1 MIKTANHKKLWL
13 VAIICAILFAVTG
26 TTFAIFAYRSYQEKE
41 LYTKTILMNTTF
53 RDYYL
58 LSDDVEMG
66 SQVSGR
72 ILFTKD
78 ETSASSYIR
87 IFAGLRFKN
96 GFTPNGNQQRWLDIA
111 NATLVETMSASN
123 YRWSQSYG
131 GYYYLLKSEEDTDYM
146 LEVTDSN
153 VIYQLT
159 EGITIP
165 SNINMQ
171 TEHMPLELVLRMEAI
186 QEEYIAEYLGLQE
199 GEYES
204 TVGSIIREEITPIM
218 NSAFGVQPEEKVVVT
233 FETNG
238 GSYIETLVYD
248 VGKKVYLP
256 EVKTIKKDAVFAGW
270 CSDPLLQHDAIYD
283 TVSLITMDKNKHYYA
298 KWEEG
303 LNINFIFAENEGTNG
318 IKFSDYPNSFKQDKI
333 ELPVITFGDYSLL
346 YFENSDLS
354 GRLFFADKLYSEDK
368 DFTLEESAKKD
379 ENGDGYITLSVF
391 PKTLYAAWFYTGTA
405 CYETS
410 GNNITKYKGNYHSI
424 YIPEPLNVVDRT
436 ATLFGGELG
445 ENQILK
451 RIILNDKITAITNY
465 MFANCTALEQ
475 VIPFGILSRIGNYA
489 FENCKSLDDL
499 EFEDV
504 SSVGTAAF
512 SGCLLLDLTLSTR
525 DQLTIANNSLF
536 GESVTIYTSSL
547 TADPLYAFP
556 DNEYY
561 KVYVASVNYWNCYQH
576 FDVKHKSKIRS
587 LEKFNI
593 SVMLNDEV
601 YTAFLGVRKGET
613 IILPNTHQNSYY
625 VIAGGGGQE
634 LPRSL
639 VLGIEEGTDFL
650 NLVVNETNYIYGYTG
665 EFYTVSFKYADGEP
679 GITGPDGFDIN
690 ALKVKSYKG
699 SVNLPIITHGD
710 YKLVW
715 FEDYTATGNCYYVNN
730 VATVLSNIT
739 LYGVWFHYPK
749 ASSFTRSS
757 RSVSFTEVN
766 TSGENPIEENKSK
779 YVTTVKYNGS
789 AVNVIFP
796 DEYIDSVAGTTGFYL
811 DQQQSGSIK
820 RVILESKI
828 NGIYNNAFY
837 KSGTNYEIKFIYTC
851 GAIESVGE
859 NAFNSCTKLV
869 SIDLLSVVS
878 IGKAAFKDCKNLIKV
893 NVNEQNFTGKIGE
906 EAFSGCLSLQQILFS
921 YVRGVGARAFYNCK
935 SLTSPVDVGEYSLLP
950 FEIGNDAFHGCTSI
964 AYIKLG
970 PKVTDIGGGAF
981 YNCKSVRRVT
991 INATF
996 ATEKVYSAGDDYVLN
1011 ANSYPFGNCGD
1022 NVGFELE
1029 YLSTYVP
1036 NYMFYTNHPETQYT
1050 RAEYTTHETVFTGP
1064 KIVSVAFKGSSLT
1077 IGASAFEGMQACTE
1091 LLFGNNLGDVTINS
1105 KAFYK
1110 STSLLKVR
1118 FDNSGTTKIK
1128 ESVFEGCRKLCI
1140 FEGSVNLNETGSNYI
1155 KDIYPET
1162 VYVKGITPNRVLQV
1176 SMDGSYTCL
1185 IENERNLLIAIN
1197 YFANQI
1203 IMDSNLLP
1211 VDCIDYMAQF
1221 NKHLNRIIL
1230 SCTVGEYSF
1239 NKCVE
1244 LTEVIFSNCVVY
1256 EKEIGRFA
1264 FAECVELSSV
1274 MFDSSDAYATNFKTI
1289 KESAFEGCEKLVEF
1303 IFPES
1308 CLTLEKA
1315 AFKDCKSLSSVN
1327 FNTALTSIGEE
1338 SFAGCSSLRR
1348 VDMFNNIT
1356 EIGKSAFSGCVRLV
1370 YIKFSQNLLKIG
1382 EEAFFNCTSL
1392 GLEEDVGFDEA
1403 GNVITS
1409 KCYLELPSTLNKL
1422 DGLGFHAFYNTT
1434 NLFKIK
1440 ILKNDDILEF
1450 NEAFVRNRLT
1460 EIHVYAY
1467 VLGDYLDT
1475 WGTLQY
1481 QNYKNFILIDPTG
1494 YSRPWDGSY
1503 FTPCGKGTEAEPYLI
1518 ASGKHLKWLNDK
1530 INSGR
1535 STYLSFYFTNG
1546 SATDNNFIQKYF
1558 SVECNI
1564 DLNNQNYYPAS
1575 HDPYSYSDG
1584 TCFAGDFEGNGFTIK
1599 NLNIPN
1605 VTPTTIYFAGLFG
1618 SLGVGNSWSHTYVKN
1633 LTVHHTSQ
1641 DLRAGCFG
1649 GIVGYMSNTKAGR
1662 ENYTSNLISSGNIL
1676 IENCKSS
1683 GSIVCTATSRY
1694 SQFVS
1699 YPYYLSDELYYGGIL
1714 GMTPM
1719 PRSVSRCISDLNMR
1733 ISGYAGDSYIAGVV
1747 GWTNGDIT
1755 HCGNSGGIT
1764 ATSTRRCVVGGI
1776 TSIQG
1781 GNIGACFN
1789 TGRLRG
1795 ISNSPSG
1802 YTSEHDGR
1810 TLIGGITG
1818 YCGDTNVRIVNCFN
1832 TGSITG
1838 ISNSSYAEA
1847 NVGGIIGCNSS
1858 SSNRISRVYNTGP
1871 VTGRAPNYQCTVGGI
1886 SGNNYSRMEYVI
1898 SAESVSMSSKNSN
1911 DYYGGLTG
1919 YTSTSAQYYSCRI
1932 KAGVGATRICHPYNS
1947 RPTIGTTGA
1956 TNGVLSFGSDS
1967 AKTYT
1972 QTFGSGAAYN
1982 IVDMFTSSVG
1992 VIDLSY
1998 FYEASYDI
2006 MPRFSTQV
2014 WLFNEY
2020 GMPELRWIQLN
2031 ESVGSDN
2038 ALIEG

>member
-1 MIKTANHKKLWL
+1 MIKTANHKRFWL

-78 ETSASSYIR
+78 ETSAISYIR
-87 IFAGLRFKN
+87 IFAGLRFK
-96 GFTPNGNQQRWLDIA
+96 GDFTPNGNQQRWLDIA
-111 NATLVETMSASN
+111 NATLVETMSGTD

-131 GYYYLLKSEEDTDYM
+131 GYYYLLQTEESKDYM
-146 LEVTDSN
+146 LEVTDSS

-165 SNINMQ
+165 SNINIQ
-171 TEHMPLELVLRMEAI
+171 TENMPLELVLRMEAI
-186 QEEYIAEYLGLQE
+186 QEEYIAEYLALQDEEYLSTEGL
-199 GEYES
+199 
-204 TVGSIIREEITPIM
+204 IIREEITPIM

-248 VGKKVYLP
+248 VGKQVKLP
-256 EVKTIKKDAVFAGW
+256 AVSTIKKDAVFAGW
-270 CSDPLLQHDAIYD
+270 CSDALLKHDTTYD
-283 TVSLITMDKNKHYYA
+283 TENIITMKNNMHFYA

-303 LNINFIFAENEGTNG
+303 LNINFLFADNEGTNG
-318 IKFSDYPNSFKQDKI
+318 VNFADYPNSFKQNEIK
-333 ELPVITFGDYSLL
+333 LPVINFGDYTLL

-354 GRLFFADKLYSEDK
+354 GKVYFSDKTYNDVDNS
-368 DFTLEESAKKD
+368 
-379 ENGDGYITLSVF
+379 F
-391 PKTLYAAWFYTGTA
+391 PKTLYAAWFYTGRA
-405 CYETS
+405 CYDLS

-436 ATLFGGELG
+436 FTLFGGTSG
-445 ENQILK
+445 TNQILK
-451 RIILNDKITAITNY
+451 RIILNSNITQIANY

-475 VIPFGILSRIGNYA
+475 VIPFGTLTRIGNYA

-499 EFEDV
+499 AFEDV

-512 SGCLLLDLTLSTR
+512 SGCTLLDLTLGTR
-525 DQLTIANNSLF
+525 DSLTIANDALF
-536 GESVTIYTSSL
+536 GESVTIYTDTL

-556 DNEYY
+556 NNEYY
-561 KVYVASVNYWNCYQH
+561 KIYVASQNYWQYYQY
-576 FDVKHKSKIRS
+576 FDSTHKPKIRS

-634 LPRSL
+634 LPRNL
-639 VLGIEEGTDFL
+639 VLGNESGTDYL
-650 NLVVNETNYIYGYTG
+650 NLVVNEVNYIYGYTG
-665 EFYTVSFKYADGEP
+665 EYYTVSFKYADGEP
-679 GITGPDGFDIN
+679 SITGPDGFDIN
-690 ALKVKSYKG
+690 TLKVKSYKG

-710 YKLVW
+710 YRLVW

-749 ASSFTRSS
+749 ASSFTRTS
-757 RSVSFTEVN
+757 RSVSFTEVS
-766 TSGENPIEENKSK
+766 TSGANPEEVNRSK
-779 YVTTVKYNGS
+779 NVTTVKYNGS

-796 DEYIDSVAGTTGFYL
+796 DEYISSLSGTNGFYL
-811 DQQQSGSIK
+811 DQQQKNGIK

-828 NGIYNNAFY
+828 NGVYNNAFY
-837 KSGTNYEIKFIYTC
+837 KSGTNYSIKFIYTC
-851 GAIESVGE
+851 GAIESVGD
-859 NAFNSCTKLV
+859 NAFNGCTNLV

-878 IGKAAFKDCKNLIKV
+878 IGTAAFKDCKNLVKV
-893 NVNEQNFTGKIGE
+893 NVNEQNFTGKIGN

-921 YVRGVGARAFYNCK
+921 YVRGIGTKAFYNCK

-950 FEIGNDAFHGCTSI
+950 FAIGNDAFHGCTNI

-996 ATEKVYSAGDDYVLN
+996 ATSRDYDVGNEYFLGSD
-1011 ANSYPFGNCGD
+1011 SYPFGNCGD

-1029 YLSTYVP
+1029 YLSSYVP
-1036 NYMFYTNHPETQYT
+1036 DYMFYTNHLETNYT
-1050 RAEYTTHETVFTGP
+1050 RAEYTTKETVFTGP
-1064 KIVSVAFKGSSLT
+1064 KIVSIAFKGSNIT
-1077 IGASAFEGMQACTE
+1077 IGNGAFEGMQACAE
-1091 LLFGNNLGDVTINS
+1091 LLFGSNLTDVTIRS

-1118 FDNSGTTKIK
+1118 FDNTGTISIG
-1128 ESVFEGCRKLCI
+1128 ESVFEACRKLCI
-1140 FEGSVNLNETGSNYI
+1140 FEGGRGLTSAGNNYI

-1162 VYVKGITPNRVLQV
+1162 SYIVGVTSNRTLQV

-1185 IENERNLLIAIN
+1185 IEDSKKLLISIN
-1197 YFANQI
+1197 YFADQI

-1211 VDCIDYMAQF
+1211 VDCVDYMAQY

-1256 EKEIGRFA
+1256 EKEIKRFA

-1274 MFDSSDAYATNFKTI
+1274 MFDSSDVYATNFKTI

-1303 IFPES
+1303 VFPES

-1315 AFKDCKSLSSVN
+1315 AFKDCKSLASVN
-1327 FNTALTSIGEE
+1327 FNTALTIIGEE
-1338 SFAGCSSLRR
+1338 GFAGCSSLRR
-1348 VDMFNNIT
+1348 VDMFNSIT

-1392 GLEEDVGFDEA
+1392 GLVEDVGFDEA
-1403 GNVITS
+1403 GDPVTS
-1409 KCYLELPSTLNKL
+1409 KAYLELPSSL
-1422 DGLGFHAFYNTT
+1422 DRLEGLGKHAFYNTS

-1450 NEAFVRNRLT
+1450 NEAFVKNRLT

-1467 VLGDYLDT
+1467 VLGDYLDN
-1475 WGTLQY
+1475 WGKSQY

-1494 YSRPWDGSY
+1494 YSRPWDGSNIE
-1503 FTPCGKGTEAEPYLI
+1503 PCGTGTETDPYLI
-1518 ASGKHLKWLNDK
+1518 ASGRHVQWIINK
-1530 INSGR
+1530 INNG
-1535 STYLSFYFTNG
+1535 TTVYKNFYFRNG
-1546 SATDNNFIQKYF
+1546 VADDSYYIQKYF
-1558 SVECNI
+1558 YMKCNI
-1564 DLNNQNYYPAS
+1564 DLNNQPYYPPACS
-1575 HDPYSYSDG
+1575 PNVFSQG
-1584 TCFAGDFEGNGFTIK
+1584 TYFAGIFEGNGFTIK
-1599 NLNIPN
+1599 NLNIPYEN
-1605 VTPTTIYFAGLFG
+1605 TSIIYFGGFVG
-1618 SLGVGNSWSHTYVKN
+1618 VMGVGNTSAKTRVQN
-1633 LTVHHTSQ
+1633 LTVHHTGS
-1641 DLRAGCFG
+1641 DVRAGNFG

-1662 ENYTSNLISSGNIL
+1662 PNTWGNFMEGGDIL
-1676 IENCKSS
+1676 VENCKTT
-1683 GSIVCTATSRY
+1683 GSITCKQSAILSAY
-1694 SQFVS
+1694 ASS
-1699 YPYYLSDELYYGGIL
+1699 PYYLSDELYYGGIL

-1719 PRSVSRCISDLNMR
+1719 ERSVIRCISDLDIT

-1747 GWTNGDIT
+1747 GWTNGNIT
-1755 HCGNSGGIT
+1755 HCGNSGTIY

-1789 TGRLRG
+1789 TGTLRG
-1795 ISNSPSG
+1795 TSNSPNG
-1802 YTSEHDGR
+1802 YTSEHNGR

-1818 YCGDTNVRIVNCFN
+1818 YCGDTSVKIVNCFN
-1832 TGSITG
+1832 TGNITG

-1858 SSNRISRVYNTGP
+1858 SSNRIARVYNTGT
-1871 VTGRAPNYQCTVGGI
+1871 VTGRAPNFQCTVGGI

-1898 SAESVSMSSKNSN
+1898 SAGIVSMSSKNSN

-1919 YTSTSAQYYSCRI
+1919 FTSNIASYYSCRI
-1932 KAGVGATRICHPYNS
+1932 KAGVGSTRICHPYNS
-1947 RPTIGTTGA
+1947 KPTIGTSGA
-1956 TNGVLSFGSDS
+1956 TNGVLAFGSDS

-1972 QTFGSGAAYN
+1972 QTFGSGTAYN
-1982 IVDMFTSSVG
+1982 VVDMYSSTVG

-2020 GMPELRWIQLN
+2020 DMPELKWIQLN
-2031 ESVGSDN
+2031 ESVNSND
-2038 ALIEG
+2038 AFKEP